1 MEQTR
6 PGWLRIGD
14 FSRLTMI
21 SVRMLRHY
29 QEHGLLKPAEVDR
42 FSGYRYY
49 HVDQLER
56 AQLIAQLRDAGFS
69 VESMAKLLGQ
79 LTDPTKVDAAIA
91 AQRAELWA
99 ARDQLHARLAA
110 LDRIG
115 ATLKERPEMSEVR
128 VEKLPEMTIAA
139 LRRTL
144 PDYASEGLLWQEL
157 MPLAVQSGVTYPA
170 DGIGGAT
177 FHDPEYVEQDVDVE
191 VWLQVA
197 APFEPTPPLTC
208 RTVPAAD
215 VVMSTLRGD
224 YSQMPAITAAI
235 GSYLAEHQLQTGP
248 MFNIYRVG
256 PAQNPDPSSWVT
268 EVCFPI
274 IASK

>member
-1 MEQTR
+1 
-6 PGWLRIGD
+6 
-14 FSRLTMI
+14 
-21 SVRMLRHY
+21 
-29 QEHGLLKPAEVDR
+29 
-42 FSGYRYY
+42 
-49 HVDQLER
+49 
-56 AQLIAQLRDAGFS
+56 
-69 VESMAKLLGQ
+69 
-79 LTDPTKVDAAIA
+79 
-91 AQRAELWA
+91 
-99 ARDQLHARLAA
+99 
-110 LDRIG
+110 
-115 ATLKERPEMSEVR
+115 MSEVR

-139 LRRTL
+139 LRRVL

-197 APFEPTPPLTC
+197 APFEPTLPLTC
-208 RTVPAAD
+208 RTIPASD
-215 VVMSTLRGD
+215 VVMSTLWGD